1 MKKIDR
7 IILWVLGLGFPI
19 VVGLMIWAYTIV
31 GNNTTLQAEETRNYT
46 GGMWDYL
53 GIFFMAWMV
62 LAVITLFR
70 ILINSN
76 LRETILS
83 SVARIKERDERE
95 VEISGH
101 AAKFTFFANLALLV
115 CLLFFSSIT
124 MTVNKY
130 KNSFLDAAGE
140 PKHGRLEMGL
150 SLKGY
155 DKEAVKIINNDEVR
169 EMKYSELPISKSGI
183 IILLIVFQ
191 VGMYHLSA
199 RKKARLV

>member
-19 VVGLMIWAYTIV
+19 VVGLMIWYSNLAPR
-31 GNNTTLQAEETRNYT
+31 TTAIDANASAVW
-46 GGMWDYL
+46 GDYF

-62 LAVITLFR
+62 LAVVMLFR
-70 ILINSN
+70 LLINSS

-124 MTVNKY
+124 MSVIKY
-130 KNSFLDAAGE
+130 KDAYINDVGE
-140 PKHGRLEMGL
+140 PKHGRLSMGL
-150 SLKGY
+150 SLKSH
-155 DKEAVKIINNDEVR
+155 DKTAIKITNTDDVKELNYN
-169 EMKYSELPISKSGI
+169 ELPLSKPGI

-199 RKKARLV
+199 RKKSRLV

>member
-1 MKKIDR
+1 MKKLDR

-31 GNNTTLQAEETRNYT
+31 GYNATLQADEYRNYA
-46 GGMWDYL
+46 GGVWDYL
-53 GIFFMAWMV
+53 GIFFIAWMV

-70 ILINSN
+70 LLINSN

-95 VEISGH
+95 AEISGH

-115 CLLFFSSIT
+115 CLLFFSSLSL
-124 MTVNKY
+124 TVNKY
-130 KNSFLDAAGE
+130 KDSYVNAAGE
-140 PKHGRLEMGL
+140 TKHGKLSMGF

-155 DKEAVKIINNDEVR
+155 DKTAVKIINNDE
-169 EMKYSELPISKSGI
+169 MKELNYNELPISKSGI